1 MDHLIVAEIQA
12 LINDDVANVN
22 LGDVSECN
30 ISILFWSSLLMLIL
44 YVDHI
49 LNGSLSLHPEFV
61 ICPKGIE
68 IKNEALKCHILPI
81 GHNGVLAG
89 NELSFLSDNFSVCVV

>member
-1 MDHLIVAEIQA
+1 MNHLIVAEIQA

-22 LGDVSECN
+22 LGNVSECD

-49 LNGSLSLHPEFV
+49 LNGSLSLHPELV
-61 ICPKGIE
+61 VCPKDRNIE
-68 IKNEALKCHILPI
+68 GDKLLKM
-81 GHNGVLAG
+81 
-89 NELSFLSDNFSVCVV
+89 

>member
-1 MDHLIVAEIQA
+1 MNHLIVAEIQA

-22 LGDVSECN
+22 LGDISECN

-49 LNGSLSLHPEFV
+49 LNGSLSLHPEFI
-61 ICPKGIE
+61 ICPEGLE
-68 IKNEALKCHILPI
+68 IWNEVLKCNIFTYWTLW
-81 GHNGVLAG
+81 
-89 NELSFLSDNFSVCVV
+89 SVGWERTEFPY